1 MHSEIVLEVGEALI
15 QQGIMVVETMAK
27 LVELLEDDL
36 QVGIHN
42 TERVLLMSV
51 VVMSHGSDRIQHEGK
66 GSEDG
71 EEGERIGEEPP
82 IPNCQQKGEEERN

>member
-1 MHSEIVLEVGEALI
+1 
-15 QQGIMVVETMAK
+15 MVVETMAK

-51 VVMSHGSDRIQHEGK
+51 VVMSHGSDRI
-66 GSEDG
+66 
-71 EEGERIGEEPP
+71 
-82 IPNCQQKGEEERN
+82 